1 MTEVISDLKQ
11 RYPIEEI
18 VFVGDRGMLTENN
31 IETIKE
37 LKQKYVMAIPRAWT
51 KKYLKDE
58 SIDENKMRKVKENL
72 YAKFLSEEDGQRFLL
87 CLNTQKR
94 EDDRNYRLQC
104 IKSIEKELDQLNESL
119 GKNKHIKTRD
129 EAMKRAGAISKRN
142 PAGKYFIIE
151 TVDNRK
157 APLGFSLE
165 YSLKTEKVASD
176 EKLDGTFVIQTNEDQ
191 YNDEKLIKV
200 YKNLNTVETAFRVIN
215 KI

>member
-1 MTEVISDLKQ
+1 VTEVISDLKQ

-87 CLNTQKR
+87 CLNTQKKKM
-94 EDDRNYRLQC
+94 
-104 IKSIEKELDQLNESL
+104 I
-119 GKNKHIKTRD
+119 
-129 EAMKRAGAISKRN
+129 
-142 PAGKYFIIE
+142 
-151 TVDNRK
+151 
-157 APLGFSLE
+157 
-165 YSLKTEKVASD
+165 
-176 EKLDGTFVIQTNEDQ
+176 GT
-191 YNDEKLIKV
+191 
-200 YKNLNTVETAFRVIN
+200 TAFSALNPLRKN
-215 KI
+215 